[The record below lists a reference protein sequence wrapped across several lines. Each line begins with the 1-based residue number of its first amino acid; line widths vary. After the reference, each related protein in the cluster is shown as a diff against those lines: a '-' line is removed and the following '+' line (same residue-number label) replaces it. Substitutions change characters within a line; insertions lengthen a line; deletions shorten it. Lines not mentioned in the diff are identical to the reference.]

1 MRPFD
6 ERTEYFYHLSTTRPP
21 QHLDQYRGDQNPDC
35 GPIRRP
41 PLDQHHRHSTD
52 VRPVGRNPVNTHKA
66 LLMLLLGGTAALE
79 VLLRRPTPRRRGQGA
94 PFHANG

>member
-1 MRPFD
+1 
-6 ERTEYFYHLSTTRPP
+6 
-21 QHLDQYRGDQNPDC
+21 
-35 GPIRRP
+35 
-41 PLDQHHRHSTD
+41 
-52 VRPVGRNPVNTHKA
+52 VNTHKA